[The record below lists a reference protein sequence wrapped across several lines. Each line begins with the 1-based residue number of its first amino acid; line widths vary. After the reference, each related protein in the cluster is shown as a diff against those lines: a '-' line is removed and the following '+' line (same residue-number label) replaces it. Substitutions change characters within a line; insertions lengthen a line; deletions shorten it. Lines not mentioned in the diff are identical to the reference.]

1 MTQCEDDVILTTCF
15 AASRREH
22 QSVGA
27 PLAARINKIEDK
39 NKLQISLLF
48 IFLRYSTRIY
58 FTHMLN
64 KKQLKNNYKIIDF
77 LADFFTRRGSFNRPA
92 YNGAKSLERAPTN
105 YCA

>member
-48 IFLRYSTRIY
+48 IFFKIQYSYILYT
-58 FTHMLN
+58 
-64 KKQLKNNYKIIDF
+64 
-77 LADFFTRRGSFNRPA
+77 
-92 YNGAKSLERAPTN
+92 
-105 YCA
+105 CA